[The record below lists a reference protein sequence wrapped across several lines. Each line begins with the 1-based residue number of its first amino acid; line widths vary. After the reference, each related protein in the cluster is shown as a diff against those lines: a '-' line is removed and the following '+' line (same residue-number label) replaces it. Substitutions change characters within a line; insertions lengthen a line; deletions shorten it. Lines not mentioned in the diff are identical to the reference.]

1 VGGRPGSTDSAVRR
15 ADRSAVAVAGAQAVS
30 PAAGGPAVVH
40 VAVAA
45 AAVAAAVVAAAVVAV
60 GGVSQEVNDANAGKL
75 AMLDIP
81 RRPLAWRRAGS
92 T

>member
-1 VGGRPGSTDSAVRR
+1 
-15 ADRSAVAVAGAQAVS
+15 VAVAGAQAVS

-45 AAVAAAVVAAAVVAV
+45 AAVAAAVVAV